1 MEVTLEMVERLR
13 EKAPVTYAQAR
24 QALEYS
30 GGNLLDALIYLEDQ
44 GAIPREEGA
53 YFSTRNEAPP
63 PPPKEEPLPVPTKEK
78 KAKKEKKGNPFSGIR
93 VAVVPPK
100 GEGKRWLSTLRRWL
114 IDNELEIWRRDQ
126 PITALPVLIVVLLLV
141 FVYWLMIP
149 ALILGPFLGFRYRF
163 SGPDLERDDLNDM
176 MGSVADTASD
186 LGRQVM
192 DELRN
197 QHEKHEKEKHQD
209 GKKP

>member
-1 MEVTLEMVERLR
+1 M
-13 EKAPVTYAQAR
+13 
-24 QALEYS
+24 
-30 GGNLLDALIYLEDQ
+30 
-44 GAIPREEGA
+44 
-53 YFSTRNEAPP
+53 
-63 PPPKEEPLPVPTKEK
+63 
-78 KAKKEKKGNPFSGIR
+78 
-93 VAVVPPK
+93 
-100 GEGKRWLSTLRRWL
+100 
-114 IDNELEIWRRDQ
+114 
-126 PITALPVLIVVLLLV
+126 VLLLV